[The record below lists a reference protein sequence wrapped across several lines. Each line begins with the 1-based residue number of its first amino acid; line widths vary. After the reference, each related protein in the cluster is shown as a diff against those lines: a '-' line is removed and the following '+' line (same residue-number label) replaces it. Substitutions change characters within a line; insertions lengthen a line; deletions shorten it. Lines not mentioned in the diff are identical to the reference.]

1 MACACNSGKF
11 VVRWT
16 DKVTNEPREA
26 EVRTKTEAS
35 SMARRNEGT
44 YQKVA

>member
-1 MACACNSGKF
+1 MACACNTGKF

-16 DKVTNEPREA
+16 DANGQQREETVA
-26 EVRTKTEAS
+26 TRVEAS

>member
-1 MACACNSGKF
+1 MPCACNTGKF

-16 DKVTNEPREA
+16 DAEGKPREESVA
-26 EVRTKTEAS
+26 TRVEAS
-35 SMARRNEGT
+35 SMARRNDGT